1 MFPVQQESTTNLRHF
16 EVSFPPV
23 HRVHRRKK
31 NIKIWWVEFNEVLYN
46 LHAHSLPTFSHR
58 LFSCFQLN
66 QLAFGVSLIQ
76 VILSYFATTSMSQSY
91 QSLKWFFSLL
101 LSFQLN
107 WCDPHPP
114 LDVSREPYTVAPPT
128 LAFQGKNVTP
138 MFRLAVCVKV
148 TAEWG
153 DSLWSTNGGIYRVAT
168 EARRPLCKW
177 KSVCWSDFVHRLI
190 T

>member
-66 QLAFGVSLIQ
+66 QLAFGVSLVQ
-76 VILSYFATTSMSQSY
+76 LILSYFATTYMSQSY

-128 LAFQGKNVTP
+128 LAFQSKNVTP
-138 MFRLAVCVKV
+138 ITPPRRLCESYSRMGGQPLIHQRRYLQSCNRGE
-148 TAEWG
+148 TT
-153 DSLWSTNGGIYRVAT
+153 SL
-168 EARRPLCKW
+168 
-177 KSVCWSDFVHRLI
+177 
-190 T
+190 